1 MASFRKR
8 SGRWQARVTRKGQPD
23 LAKTFDTKEDAQK
36 WARAI
41 EREIDTGT
49 FLQCQY
55 ASGQTVRELIDRYRK
70 EVVPKLR
77 GASTELFRLRTID
90 RHIGHLSVA
99 ALTPAAIAG
108 YRDRRLAEV
117 TASTCLRE
125 LQSLSAMLALA
136 HREWQVIAT
145 NPAQSIRKPSPNR
158 PRERRLGPG
167 EEARLLAQ
175 LTPLERLGDGKWPR
189 GIRNFWI
196 KPFVQLLLETAMR
209 RGELLALRWERI
221 DLAKRTAHVPVTK
234 NGFSRTVPLS
244 TAAVRVLE
252 SLPRAIDGRVFPLT
266 PNAIKQAW
274 DRARARAGLSDLHLH
289 DLRHEAASRLAERLN
304 VLELAAIT
312 GHRDLRMLQRYTHL
326 SPESLASKIG

>member
-8 SGRWQARVTRKGQPD
+8 SGRWQARVTRKGQSD
-23 LAKTFDTKEDAQK
+23 LAKTFNTKEDAQK

-41 EREIDTGT
+41 EREIDTGS
-49 FLQCQY
+49 FLPHQY
-55 ASGQTVRELIDRYRK
+55 ASGLRLRDLIERYRM

-77 GASTELFRLRTID
+77 GASTELFRLRTIE

-99 ALTPAAIAG
+99 ALTTAAIAS
-108 YRDRRLAEV
+108 YRDRRLEEV

-136 HREWQVIAT
+136 HREWQVIAN
-145 NPAQSIRKPSPNR
+145 NPVQSIRKPSPNR
-158 PRERRLGPG
+158 PRERRLSQG
-167 EEARLLAQ
+167 EEARLMAEV
-175 LTPLERLGDGKWPR
+175 TPAERLSDGKWPR
-189 GIRNFWI
+189 GVRNFWI
-196 KPFVQLLLETAMR
+196 KPLILLALETAMR
-209 RGELLALRWERI
+209 RGELLALRWEHI
-221 DLAKRTAHVPVTK
+221 DMTKQTAYLPVTK
-234 NGFSRTVPLS
+234 NGHSRTVPLS
-244 TAAVRVLE
+244 TAAVKVLAA
-252 SLPRAIDGRVFPLT
+252 LPRAIDGRVFPLT
-266 PNAIKQAW
+266 PNAVKQAW

-289 DLRHEAASRLAERLN
+289 DLRHEATSRLAERLN